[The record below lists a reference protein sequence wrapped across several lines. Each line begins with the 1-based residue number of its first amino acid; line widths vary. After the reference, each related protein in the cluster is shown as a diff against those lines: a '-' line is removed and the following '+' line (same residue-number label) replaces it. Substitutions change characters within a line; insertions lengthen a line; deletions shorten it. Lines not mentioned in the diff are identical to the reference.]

1 MGTEGDLSVD
11 TGIISE
17 EDLEKQL
24 VSPSASKLIHGLVLS
39 EVQRLQSL
47 LEETSSSASRSENY
61 LREECSKLEGQVQD
75 LQNKL
80 NAASAASSP
89 LSISPSP
96 SERQHDHSSP
106 LPVSSQLHH
115 EGSIPLLVS
124 GGAEAIF
131 AEGSDDEFWELSILP
146 DEADLL
152 SRSVSLDLSKP
163 IGPTPMVANDRRTL
177 DDSAMESEL
186 GRDGD
191 FSSHMT
197 LVKISSLE
205 VEEKAEGG
213 PESLRH
219 SEEDREEA
227 FAERLGATVQVINEE
242 DTGYSSA
249 SGDSLPDELG
259 DITIESLQRDLDCFT
274 DLSSVGGY
282 TFGKADM
289 EALMAEGESLQ
300 NLVCQLSAALEQA
313 DDDKFQLEEHL
324 RKMILSKTL
333 SQQETAQLPH
343 PHDGCNNPPGGLA
356 RLPTQIRSLATKH
369 ESLYEE
375 LLKRLDQSR
384 FSLHQ
389 SQEAQNQLRK
399 MVDTL
404 REDNETLRT
413 ALSATEAVLQLYK
426 AKLDATQA
434 AKGAEELDIIDKK
447 LQSVEPWCLRAQ
459 KAVEKSPAPDMAQHQ
474 SYFDHLSRTSKS
486 QVAEILA
493 LREENQHLTSSMA
506 SMSIKFA
513 EADSVHTI
521 TKRALARSESH
532 ANLLMNQLQA
542 AGITPA
548 PYSFPDIVPLGTS

>member
-1 MGTEGDLSVD
+1 
-11 TGIISE
+11 
-17 EDLEKQL
+17 
-24 VSPSASKLIHGLVLS
+24 
-39 EVQRLQSL
+39 
-47 LEETSSSASRSENY
+47 
-61 LREECSKLEGQVQD
+61 
-75 LQNKL
+75 
-80 NAASAASSP
+80 
-89 LSISPSP
+89 
-96 SERQHDHSSP
+96 
-106 LPVSSQLHH
+106 
-115 EGSIPLLVS
+115 
-124 GGAEAIF
+124 
-131 AEGSDDEFWELSILP
+131 
-146 DEADLL
+146 
-152 SRSVSLDLSKP
+152 
-163 IGPTPMVANDRRTL
+163 
-177 DDSAMESEL
+177 
-186 GRDGD
+186 
-191 FSSHMT
+191 
-197 LVKISSLE
+197 
-205 VEEKAEGG
+205 
-213 PESLRH
+213 
-219 SEEDREEA
+219 
-227 FAERLGATVQVINEE
+227 VINEE